1 MTATIET
8 ISKKIDGQ
16 TTELPTATNTTT
28 EVGKNNDRLIKKVV
42 EKLKCGLQ
50 FLWKD
55 LTKKHLLW
63 VKIIFFLQSAS
74 LVTLY
79 PYLTIH
85 LKSLGYTI
93 EDASLVNSVIPVADI
108 FGPPLAG
115 FLADKLGNFR
125 LFMAILTL
133 LNGASSLLLL
143 AIPPVFISGQFNET
157 IGDSIVANSSVIIEH
172 FNEDLGVGIVANNW
186 LTEAFWSY
194 LTVRVLLD
202 VLRASSLML
211 FEGAVVSIIKQHGGD
226 YGLQK
231 LFGTFGA
238 VIFGPLSGVLIDFGH
253 DYSGV
258 IILYFC
264 LRAATALCILK
275 LDLNFKPKGKKVLR
289 NLSYVLCQVEVLA
302 FLFAFLMAGI
312 LWGYL
317 ENFLF
322 WHLEDLGAT
331 KFLMGISLAIGTL
344 AGVPLTMFSTLII
357 KNLGHHKIVIFALVL
372 YGIRLF
378 GYAELSQAE
387 TFLAFE
393 VAKPFC
399 TTLLLISVMTFV
411 KDNIPLTTMATVE
424 AVFGSSYFGVGR
436 GLGGLVGGFAIEAFG
451 NVTSFRLFGAV
462 SLASAGI
469 YTLVIALQKLYKSRK
484 YVVQDSV

>member
-1 MTATIET
+1 MTATLET
-8 ISKKIDGQ
+8 VSKKIEDQ
-16 TTELPTATNTTT
+16 TLDST
-28 EVGKNNDRLIKKVV
+28 KNQEPIEKNDIVLIKKVI
-42 EKLKCGLQ
+42 EKLKRGLH

-93 EDASLVNSVIPVADI
+93 EDASLVNSVIPLADI

-143 AIPPVFISGQFNET
+143 AIP
-157 IGDSIVANSSVIIEH
+157 SVIGSEH
-172 FNEDLGVGIVANNW
+172 LNEEFAIGIVGNNW
-186 LTEAFWSY
+186 LRQEFWSY

-238 VIFGPLSGVLIDFGH
+238 VIFGPLSGILIDFGH
-253 DYSGV
+253 NYSGV

-264 LRAATALCILK
+264 LRACTSLCILK
-275 LDLNFKPKGKKVLR
+275 LDLNFKPKGKKVLQ
-289 NLSYVLCQVEVLA
+289 NLSHVLFQVEVLA

-331 KFLMGISLAIGTL
+331 KFLMGLSLAIGTL

-357 KNLGHHKIVIFALVL
+357 KSLGHHKIVIFALIL
-372 YGIRLF
+372 YSIRLF
-378 GYAELSQAE
+378 GYAELTNAE
-387 TFLAFE
+387 TFLVFE
-393 VAKPFC
+393 VFKPFC
-399 TTLLLISVMTFV
+399 TTLLLIAVMTYV

-424 AVFGSSYFGVGR
+424 AIFGSSYFGVGR
-436 GLGGLVGGFAIEAFG
+436 GLGGLFGGFAIEALG
-451 NVTSFRLFGAV
+451 NITSFRLFGAA

-469 YTLVIALQKLYKSRK
+469 YTLVIGLQKLYKSRK
-484 YVVQDSV
+484 YVIHSVGTV